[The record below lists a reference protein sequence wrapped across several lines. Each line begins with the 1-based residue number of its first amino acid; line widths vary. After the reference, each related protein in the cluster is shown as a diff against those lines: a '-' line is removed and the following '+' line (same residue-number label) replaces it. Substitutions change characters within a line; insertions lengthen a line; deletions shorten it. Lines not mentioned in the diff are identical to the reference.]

1 VLWTTKESLLYIIF
15 GEPNMNVEFVN
26 PFLVSTTNVLSTM
39 AKTTATFGKPFLKT
53 DRSAKGDVT
62 GIIGMSGSQ
71 AKGSLAITFTEAA
84 ILHIYNQMLGEV
96 AKEVNDD
103 VVDCVGE
110 ITNMITSGAKAML
123 SEKGYKFEL
132 AIPTMVAG
140 KNHSI
145 SHKTKGSI
153 ICIPFD
159 TVAGSFFI
167 EVCFED

>member
-1 VLWTTKESLLYIIF
+1 
-15 GEPNMNVEFVN
+15 MNVEFVN
-26 PFLVSTTNVLSTM
+26 PFLVSTANVLATM
-39 AKTTATFGKPFLKT
+39 AKTEAKFSKPFLKT
-53 DRSAKGDVT
+53 DSSARGDVT
-62 GIIGMSGSQ
+62 GIIGMSGNQ
-71 AKGSLAITFTEAA
+71 ARGSLAISFSETA
-84 ILHIYNQMLGEV
+84 ILHIYNQMLGET

-110 ITNMITSGAKAML
+110 LTNMITSGAKALL

-140 KNHSI
+140 KNHRI

-153 ICIPFD
+153 ICIPFE
-159 TVAGSFFI
+159 TIAGGFFI

>member
-1 VLWTTKESLLYIIF
+1 
-15 GEPNMNVEFVN
+15 MNVAFVN
-26 PFLVSTTNVLSTM
+26 PFLTSTINVLTTM
-39 AKTTATFGKPFLKT
+39 ASTEVKSGKPFLKT

-62 GIIGMSGSQ
+62 GIMGMSGSQ
-71 AKGSLAITFTEAA
+71 AKGSLAITFTEEA
-84 ILHIYNQMLGEV
+84 ILHIYAQMLGEQ

-110 ITNMITSGAKAML
+110 ITNMITSGAKAIL
-123 SEKGYKFEL
+123 SEKGFKFDL
-132 AIPTMVAG
+132 AIPTMVSG

-145 SHKTKGSI
+145 SHKTKGQI
-153 ICIPFD
+153 ICIPFS